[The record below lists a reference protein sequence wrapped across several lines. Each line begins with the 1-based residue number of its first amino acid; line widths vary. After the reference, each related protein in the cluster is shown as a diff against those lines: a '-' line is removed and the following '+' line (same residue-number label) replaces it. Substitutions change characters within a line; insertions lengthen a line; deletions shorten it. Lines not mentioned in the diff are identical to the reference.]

1 MRIAAFM
8 AGALMLRAQ
17 TAPPTELEAFVRIR
31 QRMAYHLSHQPNYTC
46 LETIERYV
54 RNPAGP
60 PKLVDTVRLEVA
72 LVDGREMF
80 GWPGSRSFDDS
91 DLTTMVTGGAVSTGD
106 FGSHARA
113 LFTGRAANFHYRGQV
128 NFQGREAIR
137 VDYDVPQM
145 LSGYEIRVDS
155 AKARVAYH
163 GSFYADASTFDMMR
177 IEVIVDNPPLVLKL
191 NSASDV
197 IEYAIAH
204 IAGGDFLLPSRSEL
218 SMIRLTGVENSNRVT
233 FTNCREFTGESTLT
247 FEDSSRAAPETAP
260 AAPRAI
266 NLPKG
271 MEIAL
276 ELADPVDLGL
286 AAIGDRVKARVV
298 KEVKGKGGIVIPK
311 GAIANGRLTHVERH
325 STYTVVG
332 MMFREVDA
340 SGVQARMNGTLS
352 RVSGLTQYRGRFVMP
367 PRLPGEGIFAV
378 PAWQHQLVRGCIM
391 VWRS

>member
-1 MRIAAFM
+1 MRIVAAM
-8 AGALMLRAQ
+8 AGVLALRAQ
-17 TAPPTELEAFVRIR
+17 TVPPLEQEAFVKIR
-31 QRMAYHLSHQPNYTC
+31 QRMEYHLSHQPNYTC
-46 LETIERYV
+46 VETMERFV
-54 RNPAGP
+54 RNPAQAP
-60 PKLVDTVRLEVA
+60 RLVDTVRMEVA
-72 LVDGREMF
+72 LVDGHEMF
-80 GWPGSRSFDDS
+80 GWPGSRSFDDA
-91 DLTTMVTGGAVSTGD
+91 DLTKMVTTGAISNGD

-113 LFTGRAANFHYRGQV
+113 LFTGRIANFHYQGQV
-128 NFQGREAIR
+128 NFQGKEAIR

-155 AKARVAYH
+155 ASAKVAYH

-204 IAGGDFLLPSRSEL
+204 IAGGDFLLPSQSEL
-218 SMIRLTGVENSNRVT
+218 SMVRVTGVENRNHVR
-233 FTNCREFTGESTLT
+233 FTNCREFTGQATLT
-247 FEDSSRAAPETAP
+247 FEDSSTAAPEAAP
-260 AAPRAI
+260 AGSRPI
-266 NLPKG
+266 DLPQG

-276 ELADPVDLGL
+276 ELAEPVDLGL
-286 AAIGDRVKARVV
+286 AAIGDRVRARVV

-325 STYTVVG
+325 GAYTVVG
-332 MMFREVDA
+332 IVFREIDA
-340 SGVQARMNGTLS
+340 TGVQARLNGTLN
-352 RVSGLTQYRGRFVMP
+352 RVSGLMPYRGRFVMP

-378 PAWQHQLVRGCIM
+378 AALQLQLARGCIM